1 MRIFKSWWQFVRHTL
16 HFMVR
21 QKISKV
27 TQRRIEQL
35 KGLLIC
41 LIGFLPISDIATAQ
55 EVPVPASLKSFPSAK
70 CYWAYGV
77 ERLSTTKDGI
87 HNYIIRVSLQQQ
99 DSVGNNKGRLKLK
112 HALIYCTYS
121 DTGIPKKIKFKQK
134 GFLWIA
140 KFEVSTNQP
149 VPLKIIAAYN
159 HQQTEMPLTLNK
171 GTYPGE
177 PDQVSEEKL

>member
-1 MRIFKSWWQFVRHTL
+1 
-16 HFMVR
+16 MVR
-21 QKISKV
+21 QNISKV
-27 TQRRIEQL
+27 TLSKRSEQL

-41 LIGFLPISDIATAQ
+41 LIGCLLVSDIATAQ
-55 EVPVPASLKSFPSAK
+55 EVPVPESLKSFPSAK

-77 ERLSTTKDGI
+77 ERLRTTKDSI

-112 HALIYCTYS
+112 NALIYCTYS
-121 DTGIPKKIKFKQK
+121 DTGIPKKINFKKK

-140 KFEVSTNQP
+140 KFRVSTNQP
-149 VPLKIIAAYN
+149 VQLNIIADYN
-159 HQQTEMPLTLNK
+159 HQQTKMPLTLNK